1 MAVSVRREVLQP
13 KVVKCEENPA
23 VTSLCWCFPKTILV
37 CKLILV
43 TRILA
48 EVKKLGMGVLE
59 QLMKIVWMEWRLRR
73 EEESLVS
80 LFERFPRFPL
90 FNFLIMNVIMWNC
103 RGALKPNFQRHVN
116 KLVRIHNSA
125 ILVVMETRVGGDK
138 AKEIINRLPFDGA
151 ILVETIR

>member
-1 MAVSVRREVLQP
+1 
-13 KVVKCEENPA
+13 
-23 VTSLCWCFPKTILV
+23 
-37 CKLILV
+37 
-43 TRILA
+43 
-48 EVKKLGMGVLE
+48 
-59 QLMKIVWMEWRLRR
+59 MEWRLRR

-151 ILVETIR
+151 ILAETIR